1 MASEIVAL
9 IWLAG
14 LLGLF
19 MLTPVGFWRTVKV
32 FNRVKAD
39 ARSNLQL
46 KTNAPWSDTANQWT
60 FWKYILRKQYVNL
73 PDAKLRKQCMSI
85 RRLFLLQGIFL
96 MTVIGSQAYIMF
108 TGH

>member
-14 LLGLF
+14 LIGLF
-19 MLTPVGFWRTVKV
+19 TLTPVGFWCTVKV
-32 FNRVKAD
+32 FNRVRAH

-46 KTNAPWSDTANQWT
+46 KMNAPWSDTANQWT

-73 PDAKLRKQCMSI
+73 PDAKLRKQCTSI
-85 RRLFLLQGIFL
+85 RRLFFLQGTFL
-96 MTVIGSQAYIMF
+96 MVVIGSQTYIMF
-108 TGH
+108 AGR